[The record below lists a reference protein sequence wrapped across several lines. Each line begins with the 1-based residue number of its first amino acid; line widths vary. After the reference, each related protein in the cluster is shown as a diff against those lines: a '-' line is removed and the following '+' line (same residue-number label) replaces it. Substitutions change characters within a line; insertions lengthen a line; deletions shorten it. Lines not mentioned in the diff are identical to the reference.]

1 MFQTHA
7 IVWIA
12 NLPLASIA
20 AWSPKEK
27 IHYGNEYLEGED
39 KANKEKYTLVKKVAK
54 EFTIAELQALK
65 LINIYNDAI
74 VLSDRSGYQPIEEA
88 AKMLDADENEI
99 YLKVSTFVELQ
110 KLNTLTKKRSYDEE
124 LATSTYF
131 INSRLDWK
139 LFNKAAFEQ
148 EFGITFV
155 TNEWTNLHSELVD
168 KFIPKLDEF
177 YRNERQGIETI
188 SESVPVADPLGE
200 NSASLEVL
208 PSAAMNTITG

>member
-1 MFQTHA
+1 MFQTNT

-12 NLPLASIA
+12 NLPLVSIA

-39 KANKEKYTLVKKVAK
+39 KTNKEKYALVKKVAK

-88 AKMLDADENEI
+88 AKLFDADENDI

-110 KLNTLTKKRSYDEE
+110 KLNTPTKKRNYEEE

-148 EFGITFV
+148 EFSITFL
-155 TNEWTNLHSELVD
+155 TNEWTNVHSELID
-168 KFIPKLDEF
+168 KSIPKLDEF

-188 SESVPVADPLGE
+188 GEAKPVVDPLGE
-200 NSASLEVL
+200 NSAASEGL
-208 PSAAMNTITG
+208 PSVPMNTITG